1 MYPAKRASSQIP
13 LMSKCPAQW
22 CHSAASFTQPGF
34 GKCEKSHFC
43 WEPGKGAGQTW
54 ERSERGAEAAGL
66 GKERTFSEPG
76 LLQLPQVSEEL
87 WGDIRG
93 TLGDIRGATA
103 GTGGGCPVTPGPAQP
118 PLTFRVL
125 LRLPGSAPSAQHGS
139 GPGQRR
145 ARGLL
150 REERVRG
157 RSPARAEPARSP
169 ARSCH
174 SPAGR

>member
-1 MYPAKRASSQIP
+1 MKNPIFVGSRAKERD
-13 LMSKCPAQW
+13 K
-22 CHSAASFTQPGF
+22 
-34 GKCEKSHFC
+34 
-43 WEPGKGAGQTW
+43 PGKGVKEEQKQRGW
-54 ERSERGAEAAGL
+54 GRSW

-174 SPAGR
+174 STAGR